1 MKDIRTQREREKERE
16 AERGRGRAGERKLER
31 LGRVKEPKSKRIVQ
45 IQPYR
50 KCSVSQKY

>member
-1 MKDIRTQREREKERE
+1 MKDIRTQRERKKERE
-16 AERGRGRAGERKLER
+16 RAGESGRERKLER